1 MSILTMKYI
10 NSGIG
15 GNLEWMSQEFGCL
28 QANVLKNGL
37 RTTDYEAWWDSLE
50 WLVKL
55 TLLELFDVADRGVMG
70 GGLYNHVKLPTF
82 V

>member
-1 MSILTMKYI
+1 M
-10 NSGIG
+10 
-15 GNLEWMSQEFGCL
+15 
-28 QANVLKNGL
+28 QAKVLKNGL

-82 V
+82 VRLYRVASVCKCCRKIKFCLFLI